1 MTLFSKRAIGTFAVA
16 VGMLTAVTSS
26 AYAAPTEQ
34 EFKEAMGQYLGKEE
48 NLDQLGQALE
58 SYFQKKQEKARASQA
73 KEEEASI
80 EEQFKN
86 PVKVDIGSSPV
97 RGSADAPVTIVE
109 FSDFQCPYCS
119 RGKAVMEEVLKS
131 YPGKVKVVF
140 KNLPLPFHPEA
151 EPAAIAALAAGKQ
164 GKFWEMHD
172 LLFDNQAELSSA
184 KYLEFAGKLGL
195 DLNKFKDDLD
205 SAEVKKAVKD
215 DAELAGSLGVRGT
228 PGFFVNGVQVK
239 GARPA
244 AYFNTL
250 IDRWLAK

>member
-1 MTLFSKRAIGTFAVA
+1 MTLFSKRAVGTFAIA
-16 VGMLTAVTSS
+16 VSMLTAVTTPV
-26 AYAAPTEQ
+26 YAAPTEQ

-48 NLDQLGQALE
+48 NLDQIGQALE
-58 SYFQKKQEKARASQA
+58 SYFQKKQEKSRQNQA

-86 PVKVDIGSSPV
+86 PVKVEIGSSPV

-119 RGKAVMEEVLKS
+119 RGKSVMEEVLKS

-205 SAEVKKAVKD
+205 SAEVKKLVKD
-215 DAELAGSLGVRGT
+215 DAELASSLGVRGT

-244 AYFNTL
+244 AYFNTI